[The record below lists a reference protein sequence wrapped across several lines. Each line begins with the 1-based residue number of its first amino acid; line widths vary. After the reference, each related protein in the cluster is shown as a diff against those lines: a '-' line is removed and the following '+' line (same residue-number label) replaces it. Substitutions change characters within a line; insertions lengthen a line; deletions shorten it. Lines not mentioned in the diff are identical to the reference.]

1 MQDATQ
7 TAVSETPTAAETWL
21 SRDAMWWWT
30 GRRWVPARTA
40 DGLWRWDGAQ
50 WQPTIDLGRQHPR
63 DLAVSLTLLAEDRY
77 ARAGE
82 ILIRRASEWRAGP
95 QEQTLISEAR
105 AAKGPFAG
113 IVGALTG
120 WLGGPRAADGMRST
134 RLQGDRRSALIRL
147 GRGAPRPTVKEADDL
162 LNVAR
167 FLDHRAGLL
176 SAGIAEADEA
186 EMHRSAAILA
196 AQQSL
201 AEAEE
206 TRRKAVELAKQRA
219 AEADAAT
226 ASTVA
231 EAKVRLVGTRS
242 PGLGQLRSE
251 LGELRLYDAALD
263 TPIGRLPA
271 AGARAV
277 LGTATELWRDEGT
290 LLDHLAA
297 LESPDAVASLEALAQ
312 GGDQHFMLLVGV
324 TSAVLVAC
332 PVGEVEA
339 ARRFASAVNRW
350 APKAERARVERE
362 ARAQEIEVELKALRD
377 EHGSAAAR
385 DELSRVEADRALLEA
400 IEQARL
406 AVEQARVDTPE
417 LSAAWRKVSEL
428 GCQFTTSPE
437 PLQPEQQ

>member
-1 MQDATQ
+1 VQDATQ
-7 TAVSETPTAAETWL
+7 TAVSETPTAADTWL

-82 ILIRRASEWRAGP
+82 ILIRRSSEWRAGP
-95 QEQTLISEAR
+95 QEQILIVEAR

-113 IVGALTG
+113 IAGGLTG
-120 WLGGPRAADGMRST
+120 WLGGARAADGMRST

-162 LNVAR
+162 LNIAR

-176 SAGIAEADEA
+176 SAAIAEADEA
-186 EMHRSAAILA
+186 EMRRSAAILA

-206 TRRKAVELAKQRA
+206 TRRNAVELAKQRA
-219 AEADAAT
+219 AEADAASSS
-226 ASTVA
+226 AVA
-231 EAKVRLVGTRS
+231 EAKGRLVGTRS
-242 PGLGQLRSE
+242 SGQGDLRSE
-251 LGELRLYDAALD
+251 LGELRLFDAVLD
-263 TPIGRLPA
+263 TPRGRLTA

-277 LGTATELWRDEGT
+277 LGTAAELWRDEET
-290 LLDHLAA
+290 LLGHLSA
-297 LESPDAVASLEALAQ
+297 LESPDAVASVEALAE
-312 GGDQHFMLLVGV
+312 GGEQHFLLLVGV

-332 PVGEVEA
+332 PEGDVET
-339 ARRFASAVNRW
+339 ARRFASAVNKW

-362 ARAQEIEVELKALRD
+362 SRAHEIEAELKALRD

-385 DELSRVEADRALLEA
+385 EELSRVEADRSLLEA

-406 AVEQARVDTPE
+406 AVEQARIDTPE
-417 LSAAWRKVSEL
+417 LSTAWTKVSEL
-428 GCQFTTSPE
+428 ACQFTTPPE
-437 PLQPEQQ
+437 PLQSEQQ